1 MKENKR
7 TRRTKE
13 EIVAEI
19 DAKIAY
25 HKERI
30 ISLEDKKER
39 VLNPKTRKKSLT
51 IKKVLDF
58 AKAEGMTAEDLAK
71 KLGLEIENN

>member
-1 MKENKR
+1 MEENKR

-19 DAKIAY
+19 DAKITY

-30 ISLEDKKER
+30 ISLEEKKER

-51 IKKVLDF
+51 MKKVLDF
-58 AKAEGMTAEDLAK
+58 AKAEGMTAEELAD
-71 KLGLEIENN
+71 KLGIKIENI